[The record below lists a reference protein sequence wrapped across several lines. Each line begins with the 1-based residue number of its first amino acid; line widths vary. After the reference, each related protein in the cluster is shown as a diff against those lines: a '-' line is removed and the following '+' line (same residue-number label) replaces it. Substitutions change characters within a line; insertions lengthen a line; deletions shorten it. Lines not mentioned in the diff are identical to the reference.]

1 MVVYREFATKEK
13 NMQEV
18 MKEIIKR
25 YVIENSCTIF
35 QAELKSDETRNKQ
48 FYY

>member
-1 MVVYREFATKEK
+1 MVVYREFTTEEK
-13 NMQEV
+13 SMQEV

-35 QAELKSDETRNKQ
+35 QTELKSDKTRNKQ